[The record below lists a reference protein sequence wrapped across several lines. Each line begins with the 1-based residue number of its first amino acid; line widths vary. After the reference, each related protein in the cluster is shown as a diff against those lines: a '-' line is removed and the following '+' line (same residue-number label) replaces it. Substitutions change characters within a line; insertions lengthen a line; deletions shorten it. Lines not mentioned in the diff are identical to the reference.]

1 MIQFK
6 DVQCNLRLHKLAK
19 LTMRKP
25 AAVALLIASMGSSAA
40 ANSFEARPPEFTFRG
55 YIGTTDR
62 VTDRSNDTAATELLT
77 GPILEIDGR
86 YEWRNEAGH
95 RIIVTPF
102 LITKLFPDDSDV
114 DELRLGVFGE
124 YRFNS
129 SMFERTQ
136 YRFRAGIETSNDF
149 SVERFRRYSLR
160 ASVNIRDAQRR
171 SSTFSLRYRYR
182 DQNEE
187 DTFDGFDQHEYLGSL
202 RYAWSPGIDGFEL
215 MAITPYFDI
224 RDADATKFS
233 YNEFGV
239 QLQARYRLA
248 DDLTVTGRARA
259 FVRDYKD
266 NFSNAF
272 DFERSDD
279 RWALEVELRKT
290 IKEGGAFFG
299 AIGWEDNQSNV
310 PVRDFSGVTVRVGF
324 EITLP

>member
-1 MIQFK
+1 MASTSGPA
-6 DVQCNLRLHKLAK
+6 LAN
-19 LTMRKP
+19 T
-25 AAVALLIASMGSSAA
+25 
-40 ANSFEARPPEFTFRG
+40 FEARPPEFTLRG

-62 VTDRSNDTAATELLT
+62 VTDRGNDTVATELLI
-77 GPILEIDGR
+77 GPILEINGR
-86 YEWRNEAGH
+86 YEWRNDAGD

-102 LITKLFPDDSDV
+102 LTTKLFPDDSDV

-136 YRFRAGIETSNDF
+136 YRLQAGLETSNDF
-149 SVERFRRYSLR
+149 SNERFRRYSLR
-160 ASVNIRDAQRR
+160 ASVNIRDEQRR

-187 DTFDGFDQHEYLGSL
+187 NTFDGFDQHEYLGSL
-202 RYAWSPGIDGFEL
+202 RYSWSPNIDGLEL
-215 MAITPYFDI
+215 IAVTPYFDI
-224 RDADATKFS
+224 RDADAAKFS

-239 QLQARYRLA
+239 RFQARYRLA
-248 DDLTVTGRARA
+248 DDLTLTGRAKA

-266 NFSNAF
+266 SFSNAF

-290 IKEGGAFFG
+290 TRNGGALFG

-310 PVRDFSGVTVRVGF
+310 PVRDFSGVTVRVGY